1 MILKGSQRG
10 GGQNL
15 AVHLM
20 RMDDND
26 HVRVHELRGFASDDL
41 KGAFKEVEAVSLGTK
56 CRQYLFS
63 LSINPPEDQT
73 IPAEEFE
80 STIDRIE
87 ERLGLTGQPRAIVLH
102 EKNARLHAH
111 CVWSRI
117 DTGTMTARP
126 MSFFKRKLTGLSRE
140 LYLEHGW
147 DMPRGLISPSGR
159 NPTNFTL
166 AEWQQAKRLQQDP
179 RWMKQVVRD
188 CWARS
193 DNRKSFEQG
202 LSEHALFLARGDR
215 RGFIVMDHA
224 GQVQSL
230 TRTLGLKTKE
240 LAARLGDP
248 EALRDLNAAK
258 AEAAKLLTPAMQR
271 HVKESRAAFD
281 ARAKVLAGYRAEMVA
296 HHRAAR
302 ETMSA
307 RQAETRRRETAIR
320 AARLP
325 KGLSGLWHRITG
337 KYQQIRRENE
347 REANLMA
354 RSHAGERQELVEK
367 QMDQRRVLEARIK
380 ELRESQAERLRD
392 LRREMGRYL
401 GFHLRQGF
409 GGQVARGHDASAA
422 RTAERSRAP
431 GSSLTLKLER

>member
-10 GGQNL
+10 SGQNL

-26 HVRVHELRGFASDDL
+26 HVRVHELRGFTADDL
-41 KGAFKEVEAVSLGTK
+41 KGAFKEAEAVSLGTK
-56 CRQYLFS
+56 CRQFLFS
-63 LSINPPEDQT
+63 LSINPPEDK
-73 IPAEEFE
+73 IVSAEEFE

-117 DTGTMTARP
+117 DADTMTARH
-126 MSFFKRKLTGLSRE
+126 MSFFKQKLTGLSRE

-147 DMPRGLISPSGR
+147 DMPRGLISSAGR

-179 RWMKQVVRD
+179 RWMKQIVLD

-193 DNRKSFEQG
+193 DDRKSFERG

-215 RGFIVMDHA
+215 RGFVVMDHA

-230 TRTLGLKTKE
+230 SRTLGMKTKE
-240 LAARLGDP
+240 LASRLGDP
-248 EALRDLNAAK
+248 ESLRDLDAAK

-271 HVKESRAAFD
+271 HVKESRGAFND
-281 ARAKVLAGYRAEMVA
+281 RAKTLAEYRAEMVS
-296 HHRAAR
+296 HHRTAR
-302 ETMSA
+302 EKLYA
-307 RQAETRRRETAIR
+307 HQQEIWQLETISR

-325 KGLSGLWHRITG
+325 KGLRGLWHRITG
-337 KYQQIRRENE
+337 KYSQVRRANEIEAEASRRRQANE
-347 REANLMA
+347 RQSLI
-354 RSHAGERQELVEK
+354 EK
-367 QMDQRRVLEARIK
+367 QMDQRRVLEVRTK
-380 ELRESQAERLRD
+380 ELRQQQARQLRT

-401 GFHLRQGF
+401 GLTRDHGAGVVRSP
-409 GGQVARGHDASAA
+409 D
-422 RTAERSRAP
+422 RSRTQ